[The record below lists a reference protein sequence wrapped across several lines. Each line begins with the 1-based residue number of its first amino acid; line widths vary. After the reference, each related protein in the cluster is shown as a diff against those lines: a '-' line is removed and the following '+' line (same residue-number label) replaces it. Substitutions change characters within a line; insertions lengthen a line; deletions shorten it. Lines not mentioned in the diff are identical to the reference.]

1 MQLHTINTGFFNLDG
16 GAMFG
21 VVPKQIWQRLNP
33 PDDKNLCTW
42 AMRCLLIITDD
53 NRRILVDTGIGNK
66 QSSKFFS
73 YYDLHGN
80 DSLLGSLAQHGL
92 QPADIT
98 DVILTHLHFD
108 HVGGAVSLNNE
119 GQLVPTF
126 PNALYWSNHAHWQLA
141 MQPNMRERA
150 SFLPENFMPL
160 HQAGVVRFVDDGQEI
175 YKGISVRFVYGHTAS
190 MMLPH
195 ISYKDNTLV
204 YLADLVPSAG
214 HVKLAYVMGYDMQ
227 PLVTLAEKE
236 DFLGKAAA
244 QNQVLFF
251 EHDPIN
257 ECARIQRTPKG
268 DFEVTEVFALDKW

>member
-1 MQLHTINTGFFNLDG
+1 MKLYTINTGFFKLDG

-21 VVPKQIWQRLNP
+21 VVPKQIWQRINT

-73 YYDLHGN
+73 YYDLHGS

-108 HVGGAVSLNNE
+108 HVGGAVSRTEE
-119 GQLVPTF
+119 GLLVPTF
-126 PNALYWSNHAHWQLA
+126 PNALYWSNQAHWQLA
-141 MQPNMRERA
+141 TNPNVRERA

-160 HQAGVVRFVDDGQEI
+160 LDAGVVRFVDDGQEI
-175 YKGISVRFVYGHTAS
+175 YKGISVRFVYGHTHA

-195 ISYKDNTLV
+195 ITHNGSTLV

-214 HVKLAYVMGYDMQ
+214 HIKLAYIMGYDMQ
-227 PLVTLAEKE
+227 PLVTLAEKA
-236 DFLGKAAA
+236 DFLGKAAD
-244 QNQVLFF
+244 QNHTLFF
-251 EHDPIN
+251 EHDPTN
-257 ECARIQRTPKG
+257 ECAQIQRTEKG
-268 DFEVTEVFALDKW
+268 DFEVIRTFALNA